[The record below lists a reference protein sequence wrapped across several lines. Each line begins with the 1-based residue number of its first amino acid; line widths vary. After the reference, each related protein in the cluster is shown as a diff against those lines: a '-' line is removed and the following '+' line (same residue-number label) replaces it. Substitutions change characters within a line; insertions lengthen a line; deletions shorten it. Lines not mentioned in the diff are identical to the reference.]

1 MDFLQLAQDF
11 ELPLYV
17 YDGEKIVEKINQLR
31 EAFADL
37 PLKIKYAVKALSNIS
52 ILKLIKSQG
61 VGADVVSIQE
71 AHIAIKAGFLPDE
84 ILFTPNGVSFEE
96 IQQAVELG
104 IHINIDNLSTLERFG
119 NEYKNSVACCIR
131 INPHILAGGNSKIQV
146 GHIDSKFG
154 ISVLQMR
161 HVLRIVEH
169 YNINVSGLHMHTG
182 SDILD
187 ASAFLRGAEILFEN
201 AMLFKNLKFLDF
213 GSGFKVAYKKDDIV
227 TDLTDLGQKLTLAY
241 QDFCKN
247 YGKNLE
253 IWFEP
258 GKYIV
263 SESGYFLVKTNVI
276 KQTPANIFVAVDSG
290 LNHLIRPMFYDAYH
304 QIINV
309 SNPDA
314 PLRIYNV
321 VGYIC
326 ETDTFGIDRQI
337 NEVRE
342 GDILVFKNA
351 GAYGFMMSSNY
362 NSRFRPAEVLVY
374 KEKTH
379 LIRQRETMEDI
390 LKNQILVK
398 DF

>member
-1 MDFLQLAQDF
+1 MNFLQLAQDF
-11 ELPLYV
+11 DLPLYV
-17 YDGEKIVEKINQLR
+17 YDGEKIVEKIQYLR
-31 EAFADL
+31 HAFADL
-37 PLKIKYAVKALSNIS
+37 PLKIKYAVKALTNIS

-71 AHIAIKAGFLPDE
+71 AQLALKAGFLPAE

-119 NEYKNSVACCIR
+119 AEYKDKVPCCIR

-154 ISVLQMR
+154 ISVLQIR
-161 HVLRIVEH
+161 HIVRIVEH
-169 YNINVSGLHMHTG
+169 YNIDISGLHMHTG

-187 ASAFLRGAEILFEN
+187 ANAFLRGAEILFEH
-201 AMLFKNLKFLDF
+201 ALHFKKLRFLDF
-213 GSGFKVAYKKDDIV
+213 GSGFKVAYKKDDII
-227 TDLTDLGQKLTLAY
+227 TDLVDLGQKLTTAY
-241 QDFCKN
+241 QEFSKI
-247 YGKNLE
+247 YGKSLE

-258 GKYIV
+258 GKYLV
-263 SESGYFLVKTNVI
+263 SEAGYFLVKTNVI
-276 KQTPANIFVAVDSG
+276 KQTPASVFVAVDSG

-304 QIINV
+304 EIINI

-326 ETDTFGIDRQI
+326 ETDTFGVDRQI

-374 KEKTH
+374 QGKTH
-379 LIRQRETMEDI
+379 LIRQRETLEDI
-390 LKNQILVK
+390 LKNQILV

>member
-1 MDFLQLAQDF
+1 MNFLQLAQDF
-11 ELPLYV
+11 QLPLYV
-17 YDGEKIVEKINQLR
+17 YNGEKIVEKIQHLR
-31 EAFADL
+31 HAFADL

-52 ILKLIKSQG
+52 ILKLIKTQG

-71 AHIAIKAGFLPDE
+71 AQIAIRAGFLPEE

-96 IQQAVELG
+96 IQEAVSLG

-119 NEYKNSVACCIR
+119 NEYAGNIPCCIR

-161 HVLRIVEH
+161 HIIRIVEH
-169 YNINVSGLHMHTG
+169 YNMDISGLHMHTG

-187 ASAFLRGAEILFEN
+187 ANAFLRGAEILFDN
-201 AMLFKNLKFLDF
+201 AFNFKNLRFLDF
-213 GSGFKVAYKKDDIV
+213 GSGFKVSYKKDDII
-227 TDLTDLGQKLTLAY
+227 TDLIDLGQKLSLAY
-241 QDFCKN
+241 QEFTKN
-247 YGKNLE
+247 YGKKLE

-258 GKYIV
+258 GKYLV
-263 SESGYFLVKTNVI
+263 SEAGCFLVKTNVI
-276 KQTPANIFVAVDSG
+276 KQTPANVFVAVDSG

-304 QIINV
+304 DIVNV

-326 ETDTFGIDRQI
+326 ETDTFGVDRQI

-342 GDILVFKNA
+342 GDVLVFKNA

-374 KEKTH
+374 QGKTQ
-379 LIRQRETMEDI
+379 LIRQRETLEDV
-390 LKNQILVK
+390 LKNQILVE
-398 DF
+398 F